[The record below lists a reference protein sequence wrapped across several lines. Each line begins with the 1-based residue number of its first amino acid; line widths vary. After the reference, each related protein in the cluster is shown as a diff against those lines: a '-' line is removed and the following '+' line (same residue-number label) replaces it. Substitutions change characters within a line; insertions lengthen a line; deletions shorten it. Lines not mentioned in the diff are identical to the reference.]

1 MQPFGAPIAPQRSL
15 IRGCAVSGVGARL
28 CILDSTVTPRYDVF
42 RLAKENIVIRKLALG
57 LLTLLA
63 LTVGARAEVPA
74 VGAAAPGFSLPDQSG
89 AVRRLAEWRDRWVV
103 LYFYPKDDTPG
114 CTAEAC
120 TFRDDLAKLT
130 VLGAQV
136 VGISV
141 DDTASHKAF
150 AEKYNLPFPLLS
162 DTTTEV
168 AQQYG
173 ALSDWLVIKMAK
185 RYTFLIDPA
194 GRIAKVYLS
203 VDTSRHSAEIV
214 ADLKALQ
221 GKPAGR

>member
-1 MQPFGAPIAPQRSL
+1 MPVYDAFRS
-15 IRGCAVSGVGARL
+15 
-28 CILDSTVTPRYDVF
+28 
-42 RLAKENIVIRKLALG
+42 AKENVVIRKLFVG
-57 LLTLLA
+57 LMALLA
-63 LTVGARAEVPA
+63 LTVDARAEVPA
-74 VGAAAPGFSLPDQSG
+74 VGAAAPGFSLTDQSG
-89 AVRRLAEWRDRWVV
+89 AVRRLAEWRERWVV

-120 TFRDDLAKLT
+120 TFRDDLARLT
-130 VLGAQV
+130 ALGAQV

-162 DTTTEV
+162 DTTAEV
-168 AQQYG
+168 ARQYG
-173 ALSDWLVIKMAK
+173 ALSELLVIKMAK

-203 VDTSRHSAEIV
+203 VDTSRHSTEIV

-221 GKPAGR
+221 AKPAGR